1 MPGYKTHITGG
12 LIAGGVA
19 LGAVLALGYFKTD
32 IKTGAFL
39 VGISLLGA
47 LFPDTDTD
55 SKGQNL
61 FYGILVVIDLYLLA
75 TKDYKTA
82 AILGFCALLPALG
95 HHRGWTHRW
104 WSMLLVPFP
113 ILLLPHL
120 FLQIPLESLLPYYFA
135 AVIGYFSHLALD
147 RNFF

>member
-1 MPGYKTHITGG
+1 MPGYKTHISGG
-12 LIAGGVA
+12 LIAGGAA

-61 FYGILVVIDLYLLA
+61 FYSILVVIDLYLLA

-95 HHRGWTHRW
+95 HHRGWTHRCGN
-104 WSMLLVPFP
+104 
-113 ILLLPHL
+113 
-120 FLQIPLESLLPYYFA
+120 PLRRRPNPR
-135 AVIGYFSHLALD
+135 FSPG
-147 RNFF
+147 